1 MSEIM
6 PIKNKRAANSGGPL
20 LEESMMEIVERLVCP
35 GTCADTSQFSFVMA
49 FQPIVD
55 IQTRSVY
62 SYEALVRGPNGEG
75 AAHVLAGIT
84 EKNRYAFDQACRVK
98 AISTAARLGLEKRLN
113 INFLP
118 NAVYHP
124 EACLKLTL
132 AAAEKY
138 RFPANL
144 ITFEFT
150 EDEQVI
156 DRDHLKLIIQTYR
169 KHNFMTALDDF
180 GAGFAGLAL
189 LADFQPNCIKIDR
202 CLVSGIQNNLARQA
216 IVAGLIRTAT
226 MLGIFVVAEGVERPE
241 EVAFLRAQGVRL
253 FQGFLFAKPAIEKL
267 IKAEDI
273 HW

>member
-1 MSEIM
+1 
-6 PIKNKRAANSGGPL
+6 
-20 LEESMMEIVERLVCP
+20 METVERVMCS
-35 GTCADTSQFSFVMA
+35 GACADTSQFSFVMA
-49 FQPIVD
+49 FQPVVD
-55 IQTRSVY
+55 IETRTIY

-84 EKNRYAFDQACRVK
+84 ENNRYAFDQACRVR
-98 AISTAARLGLEKRLN
+98 AIATAARLGLQKRLN

-132 AAAEKY
+132 AAAEKH
-138 RFPANL
+138 RFPPNL

-156 DRDHLKLIIQTYR
+156 DRDHLKAIIQTYR

-189 LADFQPNCIKIDR
+189 LADFHPDCIKIDR
-202 CLVSGIQNNLARQA
+202 CLVSGIESNLARQA
-216 IVAGLIRTAT
+216 IVAGIIRTAS
-226 MLGIFVVAEGVERPE
+226 MMGIFVVAEGVERPQ
-241 EVAFLRAQGVRL
+241 EVDFLRAQGVRL
-253 FQGFLFAKPAIEKL
+253 FQGFLFARPAIEKL
-267 IKAEDI
+267 IPPEDI